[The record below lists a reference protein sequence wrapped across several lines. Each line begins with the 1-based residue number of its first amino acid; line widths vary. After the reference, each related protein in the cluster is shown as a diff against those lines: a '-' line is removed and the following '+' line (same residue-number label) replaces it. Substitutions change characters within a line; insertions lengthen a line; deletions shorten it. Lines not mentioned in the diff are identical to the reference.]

1 MSNTETSQMSKV
13 YAVIGGYDY
22 EGEDFDSLQLF
33 DCYSFAEK
41 YQNHLTEY
49 EGFDYALMKT
59 KTVNLES
66 AIAA

>member
-1 MSNTETSQMSKV
+1 MSTSQMSEMKV

-33 DCYSFAEK
+33 DCYSSAEK

-49 EGFDYALMKT
+49 EGFDYVLMKT
-59 KTVNLES
+59 KTVNMQS